1 MMKKPQTLRSRIVLY
16 FCGYLAVLLTAY
28 SAALYGMVR
37 ISEDLAFNRQ
47 LSEIADG
54 ILRHVEESGE
64 IPLFLPM
71 HVTAYSGLSSVPPE
85 LRDLVANRQPGVFE
99 ISDEADYHAALVP
112 IPSTGRMLYVFY
124 DVASMEA
131 TEQHE
136 TFMIIGVTGLGLGLL
151 FMGWILA
158 RSVSNRILNPIS
170 GLAKEV
176 QSLSLDKDTVGL
188 GSYTAPDEVGTLAGT
203 IDQLLKRISAFT
215 RREREFTS
223 HASHELR
230 TPVTVIRG
238 AVEIL
243 KGRSHE
249 KDQAI
254 RRPLARIERAVTDME
269 MLIDTFL
276 LLARQGQDPDKEE
289 TCHLPA
295 VVKEVVASYQHLL
308 EEKPVEVAVRT
319 ADAGTVRAPSSL
331 VTIALGNLVRNAFQY
346 TMTGKVEILAL
357 ADGVRVHDSGPGI
370 DADQQGGGLGLTIV
384 ERLCERMNWRFV
396 ITGAPGEGTRA
407 DLIFSSI
414 GTGGFL
420 HSGKERSTQ
429 AT

>member
-16 FCGYLAVLLTAY
+16 FCGYLAILLTAY
-28 SAALYGMVR
+28 SVALSGMVK

-54 ILRHVEESGE
+54 IARHVEESGE

-71 HVTAYSGLSSVPPE
+71 HVTAFSGLSSMPPE
-85 LRDLVANRQPGVFE
+85 LRDSVTDRQPGVFE
-99 ISDEADYHAALVP
+99 ISAEADCHAAIVP

-124 DVASMEA
+124 NVASMEA
-131 TEQHE
+131 PDQHE
-136 TFMIIGVTGLGLGLL
+136 TFMIIAVTGLGLGLL
-151 FMGWILA
+151 FIGWILA

-176 QSLSLDKDTVGL
+176 QSLSLDRDTVAL
-188 GSYTAPDEVGTLAGT
+188 RSYTAADEVGTLAGT

-230 TPVTVIRG
+230 TPVTVIKG

-243 KGRSHE
+243 KCRSSE

-276 LLARQGQDPDKEE
+276 LLARQGQDPDEEE
-289 TCHLPA
+289 TCDLPT
-295 VVKEVVASYQHLL
+295 VVKKVVASYQYLL
-308 EEKPVEVAVRT
+308 EAKPVEVAVRT
-319 ADAGTVRAPSSL
+319 ADAGTVQAPSSL
-331 VTIALGNLVRNAFQY
+331 VTIALGNLVRNAFQH

-370 DADQQGGGLGLTIV
+370 DGDQQSGGLGLTIV
-384 ERLCERMNWRFV
+384 ARLCERMNWRFV

-407 DLIFSSI
+407 ELVFSSI
-414 GTGGFL
+414 GTG
-420 HSGKERSTQ
+420 SIPAPEEERSGP
-429 AT
+429 AA